1 MILVAEIS
9 LPLALEDILLVA
21 FFSIGLYFIGKLIS
35 RESAICGK
43 LAFFGGFLV
52 ALGGFLK
59 VSWKLIYAIFQT
71 DFAIF
76 NNGLFAWQ
84 TCGFICLAWA
94 MWRCRK
100 ENNVATLLAVP
111 IVLIVF
117 FLSIAG
123 YFAFGTETRT
133 WFFVLL
139 GGTTIFNLALIFQLI
154 YRGIKNKILLSV
166 VLYVVNLVCIFT
178 LASIG
183 DQTVTLQWIK
193 QIIGTISQ
201 GSFAV
206 ASWLLYRNSRYL
218 RV

>member
-9 LPLALEDILLVA
+9 LPLALEDSLLVA

-35 RESAICGK
+35 RESAECGK

-71 DFAIF
+71 DVAIF
-76 NNGLFAWQ
+76 NSGLFAWQ

-100 ENNVATLLAVP
+100 ENNSAVLLIVP
-111 IVLIVF
+111 LVLIIF

-123 YFAFGTETRT
+123 YFAFVKETRS
-133 WFFVLL
+133 WFVVLL
-139 GGTTIFNLALIFQLI
+139 GATTIFNLALVFQLI
-154 YRGIKNKILLSV
+154 YRGIQNKIWLSV
-166 VLYVVNLVCIFT
+166 ILYLVNLICIFT

-183 DQTVTLQWIK
+183 DQTVTMQWIK
-193 QIIGTISQ
+193 QIIGTFSQ